1 MRYLAIFLLL
11 FVFASCADKKKSVE
25 EKEELEFES
34 DVVVGQE
41 QDEIRL
47 GEGTVVETVDDNE
60 SLRILKDA
68 LRVTDLDSVL
78 SLEGP
83 YTLFAPS
90 DKAFEELVPVGQ
102 NNLPDDMDE
111 DELRQILLNH
121 VVSGNLRSTDLEEG
135 QTLTTLGGGELTVI
149 KTDSQMKIEGADLIF
164 FDREADNGFV
174 HIIDRVL
181 IPN

>member
-1 MRYLAIFLLL
+1 MRYLAFFLLL
-11 FVFASCADKKKSVE
+11 FVFASCADKKRSVE

-68 LRVTDLDSVL
+68 LRVTELDSVL
-78 SLEGP
+78 SAEGP

-111 DELRQILLNH
+111 EELKQILLNH
-121 VVSGNLRSTDLEEG
+121 VVEGKLSSTDLQEG
-135 QTLTTLGGGELTVI
+135 QTLTTLGGGELTVMEI
-149 KTDSQMKIEGADLIF
+149 ESQMKIDSADLVFI
-164 FDREADNGFV
+164 DREADNGYV

-181 IPN
+181 MPN